1 MKKMMNRFRFIF
13 HFRRFGPFL
22 YEFFTSKDV
31 ALSKKVLTVALL
43 IGYAAFPFDIIPDF
57 LLGFGILDDIAVV
70 AFILQFIVKMAPPH
84 LQEKY
89 NIKKE

>member
-43 IGYAAFPFDIIPDF
+43 IGYRD
-57 LLGFGILDDIAVV
+57 LSV
-70 AFILQFIVKMAPPH
+70 
-84 LQEKY
+84 
-89 NIKKE
+89 